1 MFATKTGAHLASA
14 ITKSAFQQRWSSAVS
29 TSYRKTR
36 EMASLGGAEHES
48 PSLVIFDK
56 DGTLLCFHTM
66 WIPWIQHTAQ
76 SIETSTGLVL
86 FPKIAQ
92 SLGLCLAENKVKPG
106 LLAEGTTG
114 QIANEI
120 SSLLMD
126 NGIKSFEARE
136 ITNNSLTNSYDKILS
151 TDLVK
156 ELADTVAL
164 FTRLKQHGTKIAV
177 CTADNRKSSLL
188 ALKRMNVDHLV
199 DMIVCGDDKNTAP
212 KPSPHNAIKICKH
225 LGVDQSKAIMVGDTR
240 VDMEMA
246 HNAELGA
253 AVGVLSGIG
262 CKDHLH
268 RADVL
273 LEHIG
278 HLVNTFYE
286 NR

>member
-1 MFATKTGAHLASA
+1 MEDFHKNVG
-14 ITKSAFQQRWSSAVS
+14 KVS
-29 TSYRKTR
+29 LFWHHFDTIAELFNNHFIRFFLSLRKIC
-36 EMASLGGAEHES
+36 
-48 PSLVIFDK
+48 PIFCK
-56 DGTLLCFHTM
+56 NTTQVTPLYFF
-66 WIPWIQHTAQ
+66 

-177 CTADNRKSSLL
+177 CTADNR
-188 ALKRMNVDHLV
+188 
-199 DMIVCGDDKNTAP
+199 
-212 KPSPHNAIKICKH
+212 
-225 LGVDQSKAIMVGDTR
+225 
-240 VDMEMA
+240 
-246 HNAELGA
+246 
-253 AVGVLSGIG
+253 
-262 CKDHLH
+262 
-268 RADVL
+268 
-273 LEHIG
+273 
-278 HLVNTFYE
+278 
-286 NR
+286 